1 MPTTKVT
8 PPHSDVNLSDGIT
21 VKCSEGH
28 GLQVFV
34 AGQLQ
39 TALDLTDAIKV
50 AKLVMAQAEWA
61 GVDVI
66 GNDGEPATDLGTA
79 IDWAEYDYGPS
90 VEDDYDFI
98 RSGC

>member
-1 MPTTKVT
+1 MTNHSIL
-8 PPHSDVNLSDGIT
+8 PPRSDVNLSDGVT

-50 AKLVMAQAEWA
+50 AKLVLAQAEWA

-66 GNDGEPATDLGTA
+66 EADPDLGAA

-90 VEDDYDFI
+90 VEDDADFI
-98 RSGC
+98 RFGC